1 MLRDVKGGIGQGRV
15 GDRDLLSL
23 HACSFLWLV
32 VVQAVVAHIYIL
44 FYLNLLFF
52 VYKLF
57 FIL

>member
-44 FYLNLLFF
+44 FYLNLFF